1 MIPEIREEFNR
12 NFKQENYYKFLDSIQ
27 NSIGRKLDFRI
38 CETPLFL
45 DAGNTNSLVEATN
58 DIALQVEKII
68 SDKSID
74 INIPEK
80 YIVPN
85 EGKHPL
91 FLQIDFALT
100 LDYSGKYLPQLIEL
114 QGFPS
119 LYNFQA
125 FIDQKI
131 REYFKIPQGFNSYF
145 NDLDYNSYLGLLKA
159 EMVGE
164 HAAENVILLEI
175 DPKKQKTWIDFFL
188 AEQQLDIKSVCIS
201 DVIQRG
207 NNLFY
212 KKDNIEIPIEKI
224 YNRVIFDELETS
236 AVKPNFNF
244 YDDLNVEWLSH
255 PNWFFKVSKNI
266 LPMINSKYAPQSFYL
281 NELVEYP
288 ENLSGFVLKPL
299 YSFAGSGV
307 KIDITKELLDNITN
321 KQNYILQKK
330 VEYAPV
336 IKTPDGYSKTEIRM
350 MFLWKDKQILVNNL
364 LRVSKGKMIGVDYNK
379 DKKWV
384 GANIVYHPK

>member
-1 MIPEIREEFNR
+1 MIPEIREKFNSC
-12 NFKQENYYKFLDSIQ
+12 FKQENFNKFINNIQ
-27 NSIGRKLDFRI
+27 KVIRRDIDFRI

-45 DAGNTNSLVEATN
+45 DTKTTDSLINAAN
-58 DIALQVEKII
+58 DIADQVKQII
-68 SDKSID
+68 SDDFAD
-74 INIPEK
+74 IKIPEK

-100 LDYSGKYLPQLIEL
+100 LGNSNDFLPQLIEL

-131 REYFKIPQGFNSYF
+131 REYFEIPSGFRSYF
-145 NDLDYNSYLGLLKA
+145 NDLNYNSYIELLKTV
-159 EMVGE
+159 MIGE
-164 HAAENVILLEI
+164 HEPENVILLEI
-175 DPKKQKTWIDFFL
+175 NPKGQKTWIDFFL
-188 AEQQLDIKSVCIS
+188 AEKQLGIKSICIS
-201 DVIQRG
+201 DVMQRG

-212 KKDNIEIPIEKI
+212 KKDNIEVPIERI

-236 AVKPNFNF
+236 PVKPSFNF

-255 PNWFFKVSKNI
+255 PNWFFKISKNI
-266 LPMINSKYAPQSFYL
+266 LPMIRSKYSPQSIYL
-281 NELVEYP
+281 NELNEYP
-288 ENLSGFVLKPL
+288 ENLSEYVLKPL

-307 KIDITKELLDNITN
+307 KIDITKELLDGISN

-350 MFLWKDKQILVNNL
+350 MYLWKDKQILVNNL

-379 DKKWV
+379 NKTWV
-384 GANIVYHPK
+384 GANIVYHR